1 MNPPSTSTDP
11 IAPTPGI
18 GGRLIGASLG
28 PGDPGL
34 ITRAAWSALGS
45 APCWAWPTDRDGSSY
60 ALSITERAGL
70 APPADGLPLHFPM
83 TRDPEALARAW
94 GAAAAQVVERLQAGT
109 DVVFLVEGD
118 ASTYSTFGH
127 LARAVRSLDPR
138 LAVDVIP
145 GVTSFNAAA
154 AAAGE
159 ALADG
164 EEALAVYSAPQA
176 MTDLDGLLA
185 RFDALVLLKVRPVLD
200 DLVDALAA
208 RGLLGSAL
216 FVERVGTPEQRI
228 VRDLST
234 LRGQRVHYLSLV
246 LIRRERRRGLGQ
258 GDRPGV
264 TRGPLASEGTDH
276 SDSGRSGIALFAVTR
291 GGVRLACRLAER
303 LPDLAE
309 ILVPRRLLP
318 PPGEPGHPH
327 LHGYDGSLAQ
337 RIDTPFRTRR
347 ALVFVTSVGAAARLA
362 APHLRDKRSDPAV
375 LAIDETGRFVVPLL
389 GGHVGGANALA
400 CQLAEILGATPVV
413 TTASDRQGTI
423 AVDILGR
430 ELGWTVDADPQTLRR
445 AAACVVNGEP
455 VTVIEEA
462 CGDEWWPA
470 DRPLPPNLRRVPRA
484 ELAGA
489 ACAYLWVTR
498 DGADPES
505 RARLGD
511 CVVVYR
517 VPGPRP

>member
-1 MNPPSTSTDP
+1 MNSPCPSTDP
-11 IAPTPGI
+11 AEPTPGI

-60 ALSITERAGL
+60 ALSIAECAGL
-70 APPADGLPLHFPM
+70 APPADRLPLHFPM
-83 TRDPEALARAW
+83 TRDPETLALAW
-94 GAAAAQVVERLQAGT
+94 GAAAAQVAERLQAGT

-127 LARAVRSLDPR
+127 LARAVRSLAPGI
-138 LAVDVIP
+138 VVEVIP

-185 RFDALVLLKVRPVLD
+185 RFDALILLKVRPVLD
-200 DLVDALAA
+200 GLVDALAA
-208 RGLLGSAL
+208 RGVLDSAV
-216 FVERVGTPEQRI
+216 FVERVGTPEERI
-228 VRDLST
+228 VRNLAA

-258 GDRPGV
+258 GVRER
-264 TRGPLASEGTDH
+264 TGPEPHVSAAPSEGDPE
-276 SDSGRSGIALFAVTR
+276 RSGIVLFAVTR
-291 GGVRLACRLAER
+291 GGVRLACRLAEH
-303 LPDLAE
+303 LPDVAE

-318 PPGEPGHPH
+318 PREDPGHRH
-327 LHGYDGSLAQ
+327 LHGYDGSLAE
-337 RIDTPFRTRR
+337 RIDTPFRIRR

-400 CQLAEILGATPVV
+400 CQMAEILGATPVV

-462 CGDEWWPA
+462 CGGEWWPA

-517 VPGPRP
+517 PPGPKT